1 MSNRY
6 KLLKD
11 LPTFAKGDLFEIRG
25 DGCLWWIGDSSFR
38 CGWGEGHWRR
48 EVMAYHKNTLD
59 RFPNILEEW
68 FEEVEQES
76 YWCVDYL
83 ECGVDKLTVDYGDTE
98 QDDFNESIGNKFETE
113 KQAEEAVEKLKAWKR
128 LKDKG
133 FKVDLWD
140 YDGGN
145 YQERIKTGRI
155 LFRVKDY
162 EENDKDLDLLFG
174 GEE

>member
-1 MSNRY
+1 M
-6 KLLKD
+6 KLRNKKTGEMGIVSHFD
-11 LPTFAKGDLFEIRG
+11 NQSIVIYPIDENWNAKGDKKYVYASLAELNSEWE
-25 DGCLWWIGDSSFR
+25 D
-38 CGWGEGHWRR
+38 
-48 EVMAYHKNTLD
+48 A
-59 RFPNILEEW
+59 PEEPK
-68 FEEVEQES
+68 E
-76 YWCVDYL
+76 YWY
-83 ECGVDKLTVDYGDTE
+83 TDYGGRIKAINDANDKE
-98 QDDFNESIGNKFETE
+98 DMARKEIGNYFETREEAE
-113 KQAEEAVEKLKAWKR
+113 KAVEKLKAWKR